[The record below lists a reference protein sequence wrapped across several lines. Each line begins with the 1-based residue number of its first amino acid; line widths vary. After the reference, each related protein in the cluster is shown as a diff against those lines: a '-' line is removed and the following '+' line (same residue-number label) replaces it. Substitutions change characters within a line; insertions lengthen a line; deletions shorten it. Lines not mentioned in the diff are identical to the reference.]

1 MYGRKFLVIEQAKRI
16 KDILGTVC
24 IDIDALN
31 QMAKDRLDFG
41 FDSIYF
47 RYAEVCDELA
57 VYKAAVEHTNP
68 VEERKHMNCRKMHFY
83 EALEQ
88 LIHAHEEVGNDSNK

>member
-1 MYGRKFLVIEQAKRI
+1 MTEQAKRI
-16 KDILGTVC
+16 KDILGTVR

-57 VYKAAVEHTNP
+57 VYKAAVERTNP
-68 VEERKHMNCRKMHFY
+68 IEERKNMNCRKMHFY

-88 LIHAHEEVGNDSNK
+88 LVHAHEEVGNDSNK